1 MRLIDPT
8 RTNVRS
14 VDSEYGRGM
23 IRYREH
29 HNGSVDAIVFM
40 RALRIRMT
48 QGAPLV
54 GEFVVALEEQQ
65 AAVREHELAR
75 QADSPDWLR
84 YAAGRLKAAN
94 EKVQELQ

>member
-29 HNGSVDAIVFM
+29 HDGSVDAIVFM

-48 QGAPLV
+48 QGAPLASV
-54 GEFVVALEEQQ
+54 FLGALEEQQ

-84 YAAGRLKAAN
+84 YAARRLEVAN
-94 EKVQELQ
+94 EKITELQ